1 MNTNKELFTIFA
13 VTDVR
18 DICLTKIYSDI
29 LELNEWNK
37 RDCFYWLDAG
47 NLVIIN
53 TKSECRF
60 TFQITGENDFVC
72 IGSAMIHNS
81 MPF

>member
-1 MNTNKELFTIFA
+1 MNKDTLAILGVNDI
-13 VTDVR
+13 R
-18 DICLTKIYSDI
+18 NICLSKIYSDI